1 MNNKNNTKTLI
12 IITYV
17 VALLMFGLDQYT
29 KQMVIQHLPIIVD
42 VDGQKITQYA
52 ESYKLVSWLWLTHV
66 VNFGAAFSILYG
78 KKYILLF
85 MASLISAG
93 VIYFEVTSRA
103 YRTKVL
109 SSALGFIMAGAAG
122 NVFDRVRLGYVT
134 DFFDFR
140 NSAGQNVW
148 PIWNVAD
155 MSIDIGIVLLI
166 IYFFFQENKNKKTTA
181 TEDQE
186 VSSQ

>member
-12 IITYV
+12 IITYA

-29 KQMVIQHLPIIVD
+29 KQMVIQHFPVIVD
-42 VDGQKITQYA
+42 VDAQRITQYA
-52 ESYKLVSWLWLTHV
+52 ESYKLVSWLWITHV

-78 KKYILLF
+78 KKYILLL

-93 VIYFEVTSRA
+93 VIYFEITSRV

-155 MSIDIGIVLLI
+155 VSIDIGIALLI
-166 IYFFFQENKNKKTTA
+166 IYFFFQEDKNKKT

-186 VSSQ
+186 VSAQ